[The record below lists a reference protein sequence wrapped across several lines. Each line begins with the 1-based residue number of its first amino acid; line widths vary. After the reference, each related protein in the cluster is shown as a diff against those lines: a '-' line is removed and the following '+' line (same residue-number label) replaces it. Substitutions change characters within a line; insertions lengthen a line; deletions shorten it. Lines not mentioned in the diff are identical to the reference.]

1 MTWISF
7 HETLSNLW
15 RAKPKNISAV
25 QSSAGARCDKA
36 KHPPVQKTTPTPVA
50 LPRQ

>member
-1 MTWISF
+1 MKQWQPL
-7 HETLSNLW
+7 EVPKGG
-15 RAKPKNISAV
+15 AKPKIFSAV
-25 QSSAGARCDKA
+25 QSSAGARYDKA